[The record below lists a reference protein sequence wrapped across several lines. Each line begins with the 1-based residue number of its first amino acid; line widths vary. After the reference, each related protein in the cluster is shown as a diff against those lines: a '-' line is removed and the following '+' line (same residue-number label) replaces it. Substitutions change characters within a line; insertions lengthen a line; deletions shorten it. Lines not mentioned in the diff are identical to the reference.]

1 LVLQGPVIW
10 FPTVAGAVRLAHLAA
25 CPWASLVVMQGGGS
39 DHVMVMAEGPAE
51 VLDAAADDV
60 TAAAVRY
67 GRELPWAS
75 AWIRMTP
82 QKIFSYAAGAPAGAA
97 GVRQARNR

>member
-1 LVLQGPVIW
+1 MIMKRP
-10 FPTVAGAVRLAHLAA
+10 

-39 DHVMVMAEGPAE
+39 EHAMVMAEGPAE
-51 VLDAAADDV
+51 VLDAAADEV
-60 TAAAVRY
+60 TAAAARY

-82 QKIFSYAAGAPAGAA
+82 QKIFSYAAGAA
-97 GVRQARNR
+97 QL